1 MINHKYRQQEII
13 MVMEEEL
20 CQIVIVFFGWGWG
33 GGGDISY
40 LTVCQICVTM
50 TCIKKIYKTA
60 KQQKSKV

>member
-1 MINHKYRQQEII
+1 